1 MVIPIG
7 IWSDLSCLIVR
18 RRLFWY
24 SVRYF
29 RQCCI
34 LYVAFSWAFV
44 FLFLAS
50 DWDRTGK
57 GSLSKDG
64 WFPHR
69 PTKHNCLF
77 YFSAGPEGKI
87 SRHMLLL
94 FFFLW
99 SSERRKKISSRSWR
113 ENKRSCFNRAMK
125 QQTWHRLQCRLQQ
138 QLPETQ
144 CWYLHLVGGT
154 PVSRITASSSSTK
167 NTDLQCQM
175 TPGIKPQQPTDA
187 CHLWRYSNPLSL
199 KTLHSA
205 CEM

>member
-1 MVIPIG
+1 MVFLA
-7 IWSDLSCLIVR
+7 WSLEEGCSDIL
-18 RRLFWY
+18 WD
-24 SVRYF
+24 F

-69 PTKHNCLF
+69 PTKNTIV
-77 YFSAGPEGKI
+77 YFIFLQDPKVKSPGI
-87 SRHMLLL
+87 FCY

-113 ENKRSCFNRAMK
+113 DNKRNCFNRAMK

-154 PVSRITASSSSTK
+154 PMSRITASSSSTK
-167 NTDLQCQM
+167 NTDLQCQT

-187 CHLWRYSNPLSL
+187 RHLWRYSNPLSL